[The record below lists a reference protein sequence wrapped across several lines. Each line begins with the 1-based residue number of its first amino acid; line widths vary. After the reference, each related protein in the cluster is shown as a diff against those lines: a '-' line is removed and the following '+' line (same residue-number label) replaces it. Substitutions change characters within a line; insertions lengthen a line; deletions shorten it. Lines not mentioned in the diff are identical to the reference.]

1 MLERLDMQYRL
12 CDSSTEIS
20 RNNCM
25 ELNMT
30 EKLDFKTYSVHSG
43 QEYTAVTILNTF
55 KKW

>member
-20 RNNCM
+20 RNNYM

-30 EKLDFKTYSVHSG
+30 EKLDFKTYSMHSG